1 MSLRPLAPLLLTLA
15 MFGLALRSAA
25 LVDLALGLAAI
36 LGAAGAWGRRSLSGV
51 RRSRRVEPERA
62 FPGDS
67 LALTLTWEN
76 RKWLPL
82 AWLES
87 DEDVPAGF
95 AFPPG
100 FLRGHHLPGRDRL
113 VNLLPLL
120 WYERVSR
127 RFTLV
132 AVQRGRYVFGP
143 GRLRS
148 GDLFGLTDAVR
159 EEPDT
164 CDLLVYPRVLPPD
177 ALGLPAL
184 RPLGDRR
191 WGPPFFEDP
200 TRLAGVREY
209 QIGDGLGRVH
219 WKATA
224 HTGRLQVK
232 VYESSAS
239 LSLGLFLNCSTFP
252 HAWQGVDRPALE
264 RAVEVAASLAVD
276 ALNSGYQVGLYANG
290 LLPGRNSGVHLP
302 PASGSGQLQQVL
314 EALALVEPFGS
325 ERLPDLLVWEG
336 RRLPWG
342 AAVVLVTAPLDDDVV
357 LGLQELQRSGHPVAL
372 VLVGR
377 TGGGGGEG
385 DQTQG
390 TLPFPVH
397 QVEVADSGR

>member
-132 AVQRGRYVFGP
+132 A
-143 GRLRS
+143 
-148 GDLFGLTDAVR
+148 A
-159 EEPDT
+159 
-164 CDLLVYPRVLPPD
+164 
-177 ALGLPAL
+177 
-184 RPLGDRR
+184 
-191 WGPPFFEDP
+191 
-200 TRLAGVREY
+200 
-209 QIGDGLGRVH
+209 
-219 WKATA
+219 
-224 HTGRLQVK
+224 
-232 VYESSAS
+232 
-239 LSLGLFLNCSTFP
+239 
-252 HAWQGVDRPALE
+252 
-264 RAVEVAASLAVD
+264 
-276 ALNSGYQVGLYANG
+276 
-290 LLPGRNSGVHLP
+290 
-302 PASGSGQLQQVL
+302 
-314 EALALVEPFGS
+314 
-325 ERLPDLLVWEG
+325 
-336 RRLPWG
+336 
-342 AAVVLVTAPLDDDVV
+342 
-357 LGLQELQRSGHPVAL
+357 
-372 VLVGR
+372 
-377 TGGGGGEG
+377 
-385 DQTQG
+385 
-390 TLPFPVH
+390 
-397 QVEVADSGR
+397 